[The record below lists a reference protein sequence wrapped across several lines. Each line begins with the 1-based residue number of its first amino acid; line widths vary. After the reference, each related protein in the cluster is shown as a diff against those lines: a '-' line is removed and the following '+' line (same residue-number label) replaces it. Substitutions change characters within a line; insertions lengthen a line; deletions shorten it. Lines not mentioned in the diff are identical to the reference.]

1 MLAVLLYCYKGGGSC
16 FLLLG
21 LQYIVGIDEIG
32 GVGI

>member
-1 MLAVLLYCYKGGGSC
+1 MLAVLLYVIEGGSC

>member
-1 MLAVLLYCYKGGGSC
+1 MLAVLLYVMKGEGC

>member
-1 MLAVLLYCYKGGGSC
+1 MLAVLLYCYKGGSC

>member
-1 MLAVLLYCYKGGGSC
+1 MLAVLLYVKGGRL